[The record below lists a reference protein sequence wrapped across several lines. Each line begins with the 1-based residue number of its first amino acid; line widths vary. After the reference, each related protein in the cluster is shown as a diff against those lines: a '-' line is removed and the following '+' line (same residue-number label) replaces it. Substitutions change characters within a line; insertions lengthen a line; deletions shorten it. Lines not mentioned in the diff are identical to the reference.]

1 MVSSHA
7 PSIPVFWGHGTAD
20 TLVTHDLG
28 RVSADFVMSELGLPP
43 APVASLSTRI
53 LNWLG
58 PDLGESK
65 QPQPPTGLAFHSY
78 FGLKHEL
85 GAEELDDLAEW
96 LNAVLPTNSETL

>member
-1 MVSSHA
+1 
-7 PSIPVFWGHGTAD
+7 
-20 TLVTHDLG
+20 
-28 RVSADFVMSELGLPP
+28 MSELGLPP